1 MLSFNSANETLL
13 EGIQMGDACWEL
25 YCEEHG
31 LNFADGS
38 IGNHDPKQ
46 QQSLHGM
53 LNTVFDENSKGVFTP
68 RSIMIDLE
76 PDIIEQLKTGKAKHL
91 YDYNNMICA
100 KEGTGNNF
108 ASAYYTIGKR
118 YIGQCM
124 DKIAKLAERCDS
136 LQGFIITHSVAG
148 GAGSGLS
155 SLLFEGLSFQY
166 PKATKASFAFYP
178 ASHMSISA
186 IEPYNSMLCTHE
198 LLEYVD
204 IAFMM
209 DNEAVWNICKKKFRI
224 EQPNYFHMNRL
235 ISCAISSITLPIR
248 FHGPLNYNLSEFQA
262 NLIPYP
268 RIHFIST
275 SLSPIIQIK
284 DTFTLD
290 ELTLAAFC
298 PDYLFANYNPFHGRY
313 MACNLLYQYGV
324 QPKQVNDTILKY
336 IKFNPHIRFVD
347 WSPLGIK
354 IGINNMLPLVL
365 SKRCDLSFN
374 VQNSVCMLSNNTG
387 ISTIFSCIRKK
398 SDLIYKK
405 RAFVH
410 WYTEEGM
417 EEKEFLEA
425 RDNIASL
432 ENDYIELSKDSY
444 YFNKK
449 VLL

>member
-1 MLSFNSANETLL
+1 MLK
-13 EGIQMGDACWEL
+13 GIQMGDACWEL

-38 IGNHDPKQ
+38 IDNHGSKQ
-46 QQSLHGM
+46 QQSLLHGM

-76 PDIIEQLKTGKAKHL
+76 PNVIDQLKTGKSKHL
-91 YDYNNMICA
+91 YEYDNMICA

-108 ASAYYTIGKR
+108 ASAYYSIGKR

-124 DKIAKLAERCDS
+124 DKIAKLAEHCDS

-155 SLLFEGLSFQY
+155 SLLFERLSFQY
-166 PKATKASFAFYP
+166 PKAKKASFSSYP
-178 ASHMSISA
+178 ASYMPISA

-204 IAFMM
+204 VGFMM
-209 DNEAVWNICKKKFRI
+209 DNQAVWNICREKFRI

-235 ISCAISSITLPIR
+235 ISSAISSISLPIR
-248 FHGPLNYNLSEFQA
+248 FQGPLNNNLSEFQS

-284 DTFTLD
+284 DNFTVD

-298 PDYLFANYNPFHGRY
+298 PDYLFANYNPCHGRY

-324 QPKQVNDTILKY
+324 HPRLVNDTILKY

-354 IGINNMLPLVL
+354 IGINNVSPVL
-365 SKRCDLSFN
+365 SKRYNLSFN
-374 VQNSVCMLSNNTG
+374 VQNSICMLSNNTA
-387 ISTIFSCIRKK
+387 ISSIFSRIRKK
-398 SDLIYKK
+398 SDLMYKK

-417 EEKEFLEA
+417 EEKELLEA
-425 RDNIASL
+425 RDNIVSL
-432 ENDYIELSKDSY
+432 ESDYRELSKDCY
-444 YFNKK
+444 YFNKND
-449 VLL
+449 LL